1 MIFFI
6 EFEKDNQ
13 CPTMD
18 FEIIWRNLC
27 PTNEYIHC
35 NMLFFAE
42 TLDIEC
48 CSLAKLLYICKAIQ
62 MDCRDI

>member
-27 PTNEYIHC
+27 PTNENIHC
-35 NMLFFAE
+35 NMLF
-42 TLDIEC
+42 
-48 CSLAKLLYICKAIQ
+48 
-62 MDCRDI
+62 CRNFRY